1 MFPFLVVTL
10 NLIFKASLNFLI
22 YLSSVVNKIIR
33 RIAENKFKE
42 ALNIRPDYEYG
53 HKTRLRRIV

>member
-53 HKTRLRRIV
+53 HKKI